1 MFQAVSAKKISLTR
15 LAYYRK
21 QSILVHL
28 YKCFVR
34 PRMEFAVSAWNPWLE
49 KDIEIMEKVQQRA
62 IRAMTDV
69 RGNSYEEKLERIGL
83 TTLKERRVRGDL
95 IETFKVLKGFDNVNR
110 DEWFD
115 IRNGEE
121 ARPTRAN
128 TRIEEGVEIRRN
140 DVLYKPKTRTE
151 LRSNF
156 FTVRIV
162 RMWNELPD
170 EIKDAKTVTAFKSM
184 YDRHVKD
191 ANV

>member
-1 MFQAVSAKKISLTR
+1 
-15 LAYYRK
+15 
-21 QSILVHL
+21 
-28 YKCFVR
+28 
-34 PRMEFAVSAWNPWLE
+34 MEFAVSAWNPWLE